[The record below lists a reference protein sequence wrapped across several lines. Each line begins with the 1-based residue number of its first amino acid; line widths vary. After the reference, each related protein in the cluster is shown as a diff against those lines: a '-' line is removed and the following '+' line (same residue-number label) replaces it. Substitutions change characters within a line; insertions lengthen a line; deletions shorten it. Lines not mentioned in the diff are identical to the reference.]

1 MIGYD
6 LIKKVAYD
14 IQKNLQ
20 MPLYIIDKSGN
31 LIYGNKDFFEKKAG
45 FLKINVEYID
55 EK

>member
-14 IQKNLQ
+14 IQKNIQ

-31 LIYGNKDFFEKKAG
+31 LIYGAKDFLKKKQD
-45 FLKINVEYID
+45 F
-55 EK
+55 